1 MSESLAALLSGASRI
16 TVLGV
21 GSELRSDDV
30 AGLLV
35 ARSLAEAF
43 PDSPLVLAIDG
54 ATAPE
59 NFTGQIIRFGA
70 SHLVIVDCADFGQA
84 PGTTKVFPVA
94 DIGGVSSN
102 THTLPL
108 KIIVDYLNKFHPCE
122 TIVVGI
128 APGSLA
134 FDGKPT
140 QAVVAAAARIAEEL
154 IAVGKRLQSPDDSEE
169 GLIPRSSLPAALQGT
184 GV

>member
-1 MSESLAALLSGASRI
+1 MSPSLAPSLGGLLQGAAKI

-35 ARSLAEAF
+35 ARALADAF
-43 PDSPLVLAIDG
+43 PDSELVLAIDG

-70 SHLVIVDCADFGQA
+70 SHLVIVDCADTGEA
-84 PGTTKVFPVA
+84 PGTVTVFPVSE
-94 DIGGVSSN
+94 IGGISSN

-108 KIIVDYLNKFHPCE
+108 KIIVDYLNKFAPCE

-128 APGSLA
+128 APRSLV
-134 FDGKPT
+134 FDGSPT
-140 QAVVAAAARIAEEL
+140 AEVVAAADRVVAEL
-154 IAVGKRLQSPDDSEE
+154 IAAGRFLSPPHDD
-169 GLIPRSSLPAALQGT
+169 P
-184 GV
+184 